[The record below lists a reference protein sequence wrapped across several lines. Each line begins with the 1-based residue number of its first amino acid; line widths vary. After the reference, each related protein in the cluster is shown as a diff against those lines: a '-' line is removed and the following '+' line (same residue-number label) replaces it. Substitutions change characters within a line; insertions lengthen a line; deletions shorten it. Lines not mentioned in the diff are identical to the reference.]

1 MEKFYNIFLPK
12 KYVDTLGLDNAFIL
26 YYIEGV
32 LMDYSL
38 ILNDSFIG
46 INSIRTLLTAEFPFF
61 TEDKIE
67 QAILYLTENDYL
79 CQYDEGDVYYTLGF
93 RSLNL

>member
-12 KYVDTLGLDNAFIL
+12 NYVDTLGLDNAFIL

-32 LMDYSL
+32 LLDYSL
-38 ILNDSFIG
+38 VLNDSFIEDS
-46 INSIRTLLTAEFPFF
+46 SIRTLLTEEFPFF
-61 TEDKIE
+61 TDAKIE
-67 QAILYLTENDYL
+67 QAILFLTKNDYL
-79 CQYDEGDVYYTLGF
+79 CQYDEGGVYYTLGF